1 MGVSH
6 SQPGLGGVAAGEGD
20 KCPVSKGS
28 RDALAAS
35 AAAAAK
41 SSGGAPLSKE
51 RLSGPVYNVY
61 NTVID
66 PTNMMPPPNQSPA
79 PGQTVPLPVERVV
92 SSIPKGGTSGTWLY
106 PSPQMFY
113 NSLVR
118 KNKADGVDVP
128 DVNIVVA
135 IHNEMNERTWA
146 QLKEWEALHAGE
158 HAAGQPSL
166 RRFMGNPHQLSPKS
180 RIKSWLGYGFPFDR
194 HDWFVD
200 RGEEQV
206 RSARAR
212 ARAGPNT
219 HAHPS
224 FPPPNPSFPT
234 GALHNRLLL

>member
-1 MGVSH
+1 MGTAHSH
-6 SQPGLGGVAAGEGD
+6 PGLAGEGAG
-20 KCPVSKGS
+20 CPVSKGS
-28 RDALAAS
+28 RDALTAS

-41 SSGGAPLSKE
+41 GGGGAAPALSKE

-66 PTNMMPPPNQSPA
+66 PTNMMPPPNQSLA
-79 PGQTVPLPVERVV
+79 PGQTMPLPVERVV

-158 HAAGQPSL
+158 QTAGQPSL
-166 RRFMGNPHQLSPKS
+166 RRFMGNPYKLSPKA

-200 RGEEQV
+200 RGAEQV
-206 RSARAR
+206 SWRQEGRGR
-212 ARAGPNT
+212 HPKRPRG
-219 HAHPS
+219 AHHLHHHHPTPS
-224 FPPPNPSFPT
+224 SGRCT
-234 GALHNRLLL
+234 T